1 MKKAWKALNRVDNE
15 ELTTGPNHE
24 TDSTATAQPVSY
36 AKIYLPLFA
45 IAGVIVALDQWTKWW
60 VRTNIPQD
68 GSWQPQWLVELGW
81 PARIVHWYNTG
92 AAFGIF
98 QDGNSVFIV
107 MAFVVVIAILYFYPR
122 LVSEDAATRW
132 AVGLYLGGVVGNL
145 IDRLMLGK
153 VTDFIS
159 IGTFAVFNVADS
171 SINVAVALLLLSFLL
186 KERNEKRKA
195 SEPS

>member
-1 MKKAWKALNRVDNE
+1 M
-15 ELTTGPNHE
+15 
-24 TDSTATAQPVSY
+24 DSPPVVKPASY
-36 AKIYLPLFA
+36 SKTYLPLLV
-45 IAGVIVALDQWTKWW
+45 IAGLIIALDQWTKWW

-68 GSWQPQWLVELGW
+68 GSWQPPWLAELGW

-98 QDGNSVFIV
+98 QEGNPVFIA
-107 MAFVVVIAILYFYPR
+107 MAIIVVAVILYYYPR
-122 LVSEDAATRW
+122 LSADEPIMPLAS
-132 AVGLYLGGVVGNL
+132 GLYLGGVIGNL
-145 IDRLMLGK
+145 IDRITLGK

-186 KERNEKRKA
+186 KERRDKRKA
-195 SEPS
+195 SEPL